1 MLFRSPSGFTKISA
15 LGVEEQRVNA
25 IANFVDSPIPLGDRY
40 RVETR
45 IVVWESSDVL
55 VVPLSAIFRC
65 NSQQNRDDLSVS
77 GTRKTQGSNQFSYH
91 QGSINFQTWCTF
103 VVENNQAKK
112 RQIII
117 SQRSNLEAVIEQ
129 GLREGEIVILHP
141 TEQIQEGKQ
150 VAPR

>member
-1 MLFRSPSGFTKISA
+1 M
-15 LGVEEQRVNA
+15 
-25 IANFVDSPIPLGDRY
+25 
-40 RVETR
+40 
-45 IVVWESSDVL
+45 
-55 VVPLSAIFRC
+55 
-65 NSQQNRDDLSVS
+65 
-77 GTRKTQGSNQFSYH
+77 
-91 QGSINFQTWCTF
+91 
-103 VVENNQAKK
+103 VENNQAKK